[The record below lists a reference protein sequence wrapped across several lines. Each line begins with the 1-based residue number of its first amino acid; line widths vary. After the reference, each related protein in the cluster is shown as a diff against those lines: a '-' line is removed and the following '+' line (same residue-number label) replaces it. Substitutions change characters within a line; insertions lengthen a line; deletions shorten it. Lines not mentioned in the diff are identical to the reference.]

1 MSAQQDLATILGKLK
16 KSIIK
21 NFSSREMQKIASFI
35 IEEIKDRSRKGY
47 GVDKLGGSE
56 EAFDSLS
63 PDYIARRRKMKL
75 SPFTKPSKSNITRS
89 GRMLAGL
96 RYKVRDGDAR
106 IEITGT
112 SREGVKNSDI
122 AQYVQDNGR
131 PFMTLSKYQLGRL
144 YTFIEKEII
153 NISV

>member
-16 KSIIK
+16 KNVIK
-21 NFSSREMQKIASFI
+21 NFSAREMQKIASFI

-63 PDYIARRRKMKL
+63 PDYIAKRRKMKL
-75 SPFTKPSKSNITRS
+75 SPFTSAAKSNITRT

-96 RYKVRDGDAR
+96 RYKVRDGGAR

-144 YTFIEKEII
+144 YTFIQKEII
-153 NISV
+153 NISE